1 MTTARTRAALAAGRL
16 AAGASRRLGRGS
28 GEVIGGKAALRI
40 APDVLSSLAAGR
52 TSATVSGTNG
62 KTTTTRLLA
71 AAVGTAGPVASNLGG
86 ANMAAGMVSA
96 LSGSGAGNAVLEVDE
111 IWLPRVAPA
120 VRPAVAVLLNLTRD
134 QLDRSNET
142 RRIAGL
148 WHDLGRHLPTT
159 TAVANADDPL
169 VVWAALGFSR
179 QVWVGAG
186 QRWTL
191 DAMVCPRCAQLL
203 VREDGGWRCLGCGL
217 ARPTPHVEVVDA
229 STLVAR
235 GRRLGLQLALPGAV
249 NAGNAAM
256 AMAAAHTGFGIDA
269 DVALAAMGSVDG
281 VAGRYQTIPLAGRH
295 ARLLLAKNPAGW
307 LEMLGLLDEA
317 ETRPLL
323 IHFHSRVADGR
334 DPSWIWD
341 VPLER
346 LRGRVVH
353 VSGERAEDVVV
364 RLTYAG
370 VEAHRHPTPEAAA
383 EAAAPVG
390 GDIDVLATYTAFRE
404 LAVVGGALA

>member
-1 MTTARTRAALAAGRL
+1 VTRVRSRSALAAGAL
-16 AAGASRRLGRGS
+16 AATASRRLGRGS

-40 APDVLSSLAAGR
+40 APDLLADLAAGR
-52 TSATVSGTNG
+52 ISATVSGTNG

-71 AAVGTAGPVASNLGG
+71 AAVGTIGPVASNAGG
-86 ANMAAGMVSA
+86 ANMAAGVVSA
-96 LSGSGAGNAVLEVDE
+96 LAGSGATHAVLEVDE

-120 VRPAVAVLLNLTRD
+120 VQPAVAVLLNLTRD

-142 RRIAGL
+142 RRIAGM
-148 WHDLGRHLPTT
+148 WRALGATLPAT

-169 VVWAALGFSR
+169 VVWAALGFAR

-186 QRWTL
+186 QRWTA
-191 DAMVCPRCAQLL
+191 DATVCPRCAQLL
-203 VREDGGWRCLGCGL
+203 LRDESGAWRCTGCDL
-217 ARPTPHVEVVDA
+217 ARPEPEVTAVDA
-229 STLVAR
+229 RTLRTAD
-235 GRRLGLQLALPGAV
+235 GDLALDLALPGTV

-256 AMAAAHTGFGIDA
+256 ALAAAQVGFG
-269 DVALAAMGSVDG
+269 VAAAPALEAMAGVVD
-281 VAGRYQTIPLAGRH
+281 VAGRYAIVGLAGRR

-307 LEMLGLLDEA
+307 LEMLGLLEEA
-317 ETRPLL
+317 APRPLV

-346 LRGRVVH
+346 LAGRTVH

-364 RLTYAG
+364 RLAYAG
-370 VEAHRHPTPEAAA
+370 VAAVRHPTPEAAA
-383 EAAAPVG
+383 EAAADVG
-390 GDIDVLATYTAFRE
+390 AHLDVLATYTAFRE
-404 LAVVGGALA
+404 LAVLA